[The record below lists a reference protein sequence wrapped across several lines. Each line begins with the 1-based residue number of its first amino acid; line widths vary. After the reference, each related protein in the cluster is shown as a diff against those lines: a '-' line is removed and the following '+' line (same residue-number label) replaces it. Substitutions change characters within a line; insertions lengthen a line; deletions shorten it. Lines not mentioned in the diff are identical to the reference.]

1 MIWDINFRYY
11 INRCRWA
18 ELSLLPRQRANLGNK
33 YTVTQNIKSKLASPA
48 PRPLNS
54 ILCGV
59 AYSKTASVVTW
70 KKKTTSFHP
79 AGSHITGS
87 QLQLGI
93 DTLSVQGEKINW
105 QISPLMIIIIIN
117 IPMNRAQICSSHC
130 ANFHFMHNS
139 PVCPKP
145 SLFSLPPFPS
155 CTGLPLI

>member
-1 MIWDINFRYY
+1 MR
-11 INRCRWA
+11 RT
-18 ELSLLPRQRANLGNK
+18 LSASKAAGKLRKQIYCKHKTSKANWHLLLRVLQTQSCVGLR
-33 YTVTQNIKSKLASPA
+33 TVKLPVWW
-48 PRPLNS
+48 PE
-54 ILCGV
+54 
-59 AYSKTASVVTW
+59 
-70 KKKTTSFHP
+70 KKKKETTSFHP

-87 QLQLGI
+87 RLQLGI
-93 DTLSVQGEKINW
+93 DILSVQGEKINW